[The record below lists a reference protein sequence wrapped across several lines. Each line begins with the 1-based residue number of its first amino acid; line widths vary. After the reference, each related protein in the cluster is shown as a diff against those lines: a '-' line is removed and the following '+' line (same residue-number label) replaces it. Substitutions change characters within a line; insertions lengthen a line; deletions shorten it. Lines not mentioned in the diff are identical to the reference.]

1 MLIDSGTRKFVREV
15 SNFLFIEHAATL
27 SKQLVNPECHIEI
40 NHKISTT
47 MQEIQRCFLLL

>member
-27 SKQLVNPECHIEI
+27 SKQLVNLECHIEI

>member
-40 NHKISTT
+40 NHKISTVIESLKVLRRR
-47 MQEIQRCFLLL
+47 Q